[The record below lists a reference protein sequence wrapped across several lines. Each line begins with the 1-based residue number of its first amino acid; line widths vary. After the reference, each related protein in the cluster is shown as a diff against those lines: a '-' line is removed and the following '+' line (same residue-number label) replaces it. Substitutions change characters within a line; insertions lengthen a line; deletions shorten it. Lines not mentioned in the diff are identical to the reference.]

1 MLAPLLDAE
10 EEQTKLLERA
20 PLDLR
25 VNRLKAERD
34 PVLAQLP
41 DGKPTRMSPD
51 GIRLPEGWP
60 VEQTAL
66 WKDGLVEVQDEG
78 SQIIARLC
86 EAQPGQTVIDLCAG
100 GGGKTLALAA
110 DMAEPGRLIAADTIR
125 SRLFPLAPRA
135 HRAGAPFIQTARTS
149 GVEGK

>member
-1 MLAPLLDAE
+1 MREQLRDAE
-10 EEQTKLLERA
+10 EERTKLLERA
-20 PLDLR
+20 PVDWR
-25 VNRLKAERD
+25 VNRLKAERG

-86 EAQPGQTVIDLCAG
+86 EARSEEHTSELQSLMRISHAISSLKNKKPYTSKVQT
-100 GGGKTLALAA
+100 T
-110 DMAEPGRLIAADTIR
+110 
-125 SRLFPLAPRA
+125 
-135 HRAGAPFIQTARTS
+135 TAI
-149 GVEGK
+149 

>member
-1 MLAPLLDAE
+1 MRMSDWSSDVCSSDLDAE
-10 EEQTKLLERA
+10 EEQSKLLERA

-86 EAQPGQTVIDLCAG
+86 EAQPGQTVIEDR
-100 GGGKTLALAA
+100 KST
-110 DMAEPGRLIAADTIR
+110 RLN
-125 SRLFPLAPRA
+125 SS
-135 HRAGAPFIQTARTS
+135 H
-149 GVEGK
+149 

>member
-1 MLAPLLDAE
+1 
-10 EEQTKLLERA
+10 
-20 PLDLR
+20 
-25 VNRLKAERD
+25 
-34 PVLAQLP
+34 
-41 DGKPTRMSPD
+41 MSPD
-51 GIRLPEGWP
+51 GIRLPEGGP

-110 DMAEPGRLIAADTIR
+110 DMDEQGRLIAADTIR
-125 SRLFPLAPRA
+125 SRLSRSEE
-135 HRAGAPFIQTARTS
+135 HTS
-149 GVEGK
+149 ELQSLMRISYAVFCFKKKTSKE

>member
-1 MLAPLLDAE
+1 
-10 EEQTKLLERA
+10 
-20 PLDLR
+20 
-25 VNRLKAERD
+25 
-34 PVLAQLP
+34 
-41 DGKPTRMSPD
+41 MSPD

-60 VEQTAL
+60 VGQTAL

-110 DMAEPGRLIAADTIR
+110 DMDEQGRLIAADTIR
-125 SRLFPLAPRA
+125 SRLSRLA
-135 HRAGAPFIQTARTS
+135 HRADRAGALFIESLLMDRSEEHTS
-149 GVEGK
+149 ELQSLMGISYAVFCL

>member
-41 DGKPTRMSPD
+41 DGKPTPMSAD

-78 SQIIARLC
+78 SQIVARLC
-86 EAQPGQTVIDLCAG
+86 EAQTRQNGMYLFAG
-100 GGGKTLALAA
+100 GR
-110 DMAEPGRLIAADTIR
+110 GRK
-125 SRLFPLAPRA
+125 SGRA
-135 HRAGAPFIQTARTS
+135 T
-149 GVEGK
+149 

>member
-1 MLAPLLDAE
+1 
-10 EEQTKLLERA
+10 
-20 PLDLR
+20 
-25 VNRLKAERD
+25 
-34 PVLAQLP
+34 
-41 DGKPTRMSPD
+41 MSPD

-100 GGGKTLALAA
+100 GVGKTLALAA
-110 DMAEPGRLIAADTIR
+110 DMDEQGRLIAADTIR
-125 SRLFPLAPRA
+125 SGLSRLSPRA
-135 HRAGAPFIQTARTS
+135 DRARALLLQSLLLATGHETRALAAVAGTA
-149 GVEGK
+149 G

>member
-1 MLAPLLDAE
+1 
-10 EEQTKLLERA
+10 
-20 PLDLR
+20 
-25 VNRLKAERD
+25 
-34 PVLAQLP
+34 
-41 DGKPTRMSPD
+41 MSPD

-100 GGGKTLALAA
+100 GGGKTDRKSVVWGKSVSLRVDLG
-110 DMAEPGRLIAADTIR
+110 GR
-125 SRLFPLAPRA
+125 RLTTKRIYEFQMSILPL
-135 HRAGAPFIQTARTS
+135 FL
-149 GVEGK
+149 